1 MLRIN
6 CGKRVCKVHHCRSEN
21 VVKMGKQPTNG
32 TPRCK
37 CNTCGKTFQTTYK
50 NNGVTPQ
57 TKQQIIKVSLNGS
70 GIRDISRVLAV
81 SQNTVMSV
89 LKKQKNSL

>member
-1 MLRIN
+1 MVNVSVKCI
-6 CGKRVCKVHHCRSEN
+6 HCRSEN

-50 NNGVTPQ
+50 NNGATPQ
-57 TKQQIIKVSLNGS
+57 TKQQIIKMSLNGS
-70 GIRDISRVLAV
+70 GIRDISRVLAI

-89 LKKQKNSL
+89 LKKQKSSS